1 MGCAASTAAGAFRH
15 CAPFCGRLLPV
26 WWPVHASRNDSV
38 STARTPDVVPTG
50 TDSKGQELLPSSA
63 PADAQPATPP
73 AVVLEE
79 PPDTAAQPVAPV
91 EAATS
96 PLGDRDDAAAA
107 TAASSSR
114 TMMQKSTATAVA
126 SARSGATAA
135 TAIATST
142 AASAMSAAKSA
153 ASGAL
158 ASAVGARGVAV
169 DDDVSEEQ
177 RAEWA
182 ENTLLEV
189 ECAYL
194 ASQIYFGAIEKEGY
208 EELLSDPVPNNWK
221 PGMILLRHPASS
233 TLFVVFRG
241 TADIKDVVT
250 DINIVPVVP
259 YPDRSVG
266 GLRVFGGAWNHL
278 CTRMLDDVVPAVRVA
293 AAAGIKR
300 LIFTGHSL
308 GGGCAI
314 LARFYMQ
321 TAGHGLALEHVR
333 MRAIAFGAP
342 LVLSANPSRGAPG
355 TRQELDEDG
364 AGVVQALASDVVTF
378 VHGKDIVPRLLGPKA
393 NGSWAGFFKANNKA
407 ARASAAGAVGAAAV
421 GAVATGGLAATA
433 AVAAGAAMLVK
444 EGAKYEGGLDLNS
457 IKAGVGKAVTVNAG
471 TALLTVPPEYEA
483 AACNYFAVGTYVF
496 LSPSKDLDGRF
507 ACAHGPAAH
516 LYVCSIYL
524 SISLS
529 ICTYVCIHTCV

>member
-1 MGCAASTAAGAFRH
+1 
-15 CAPFCGRLLPV
+15 
-26 WWPVHASRNDSV
+26 
-38 STARTPDVVPTG
+38 
-50 TDSKGQELLPSSA
+50 
-63 PADAQPATPP
+63 
-73 AVVLEE
+73 
-79 PPDTAAQPVAPV
+79 
-91 EAATS
+91 
-96 PLGDRDDAAAA
+96 
-107 TAASSSR
+107 
-114 TMMQKSTATAVA
+114 MMQKSTDAVA